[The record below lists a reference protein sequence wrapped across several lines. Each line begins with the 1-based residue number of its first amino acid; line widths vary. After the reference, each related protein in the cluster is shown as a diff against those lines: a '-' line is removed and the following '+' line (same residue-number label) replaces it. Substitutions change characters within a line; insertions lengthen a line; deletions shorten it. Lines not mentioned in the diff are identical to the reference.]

1 MCARMPNSIRETAV
15 KPRKTSMMED
25 GRGDLARLRLERAEE
40 FASGAASREV
50 ASEPTAYGQAIAI
63 ELSLKSFLH
72 GRGWSDER
80 TRAELRHDLV
90 RALDAAEAA
99 GLAPDAD
106 LRRLAGT
113 LNRWYALHDWH
124 EFAGEPTEVLASGA
138 AVVTRLLA
146 QVRATIEGA

>member
-1 MCARMPNSIRETAV
+1 
-15 KPRKTSMMED
+15 MMADE
-25 GRGDLARLRLERAEE
+25 RGDLARIRLERAEE

-63 ELSLKSFLH
+63 ELSLESFLH

-106 LRRLAGT
+106 LRTLARV
-113 LNRWYALHDWH
+113 LNVFYARHDWH
-124 EFAGEPTEVLASGA
+124 LFAGEPADVLASGA
-138 AVVTRLLA
+138 TVVGRLVTR
-146 QVRATIEGA
+146 VRTAVEARV